1 MDLMS
6 DTNEDAPLRY
16 ILQLEQRLQTLAN
29 DLDEIRDSVI
39 SGTNNQYHR
48 LAGEQLIQQL
58 CNTCIGIAKHRCKQ
72 LNFPAPENAYK
83 AFERLAEADTDSTNT
98 INWKQIIGMRNALV
112 HDYLNINPEV
122 IETLIREQQ
131 YLPLVRFAL
140 GGLVKLGE

>member
-1 MDLMS
+1 MALMS

-29 DLDEIRDSVI
+29 DLGEVRGAYIRE
-39 SGTNNQYHR
+39 TNNRYHR
-48 LAGEQLIQQL
+48 LAGEQLVQQL
-58 CNTCIGIAKHRCKQ
+58 CNMCIGIAKHRCKQ
-72 LNFPAPENAYK
+72 LSYPAPENAYT